1 MSMSGSSK
9 RLKSYLESILPSGA
23 VEELA
28 DAQETVMRMGGAQ
41 AGRGRKSDGQKAH
54 AAMQKLAMGQDV
66 TAEEAFLVEAIII
79 PDKRPAVDILDGDFT
94 VAQADWAH
102 YSEDAD
108 LKANILAAIPA
119 VGRVE
124 LPDHSSLPYGGTGF
138 LVADN
143 LIMTN
148 RHVAAIFASGLGRE
162 GLRFIPGQTAAVDF
176 KRERDSSASQF
187 VRVANIEMIHPYW
200 DMALLEVEGL
210 PAGIEPLTLSMR
222 EPEDLAGREIAL
234 VGYPAFDP
242 RNDAKVQNQVFG
254 GVYNVKRLLP
264 GLLKNRRAIR
274 SYGFSVRSVTHDA
287 SSLGGASGSGVL
299 DVASGE
305 VVALHFAGIYKDANF
320 AVPTYEL
327 SRDDHVVGAG
337 VAFGE
342 DGTSN
347 IEDPNPWAVQWAD
360 ADRGG
365 EAAGAAVATG
375 QAATAGQVAATAAP
389 GDGVCRWTVPLIV
402 DIRMGAPQPAGQ
414 ALAAAGVAP
423 AAAEV
428 ERMVEPTHDDDY
440 TDRPGYD
447 PAFVGVDVP
456 MPTATSLDR
465 VSKLD
470 DDTHVLDYYHFSL
483 IVDKHRRLPLI
494 TAANVDTHPDSLRP
508 EPGRNYGRRALN
520 GFTSKNDREKWFP
533 DPRIPAQHQLPDKF
547 FNKDRKAFDKGHVVR
562 RNAVVWGSTYEEV
575 QLANGDTFHSTNC
588 TPQVKGFNRSTEGGI
603 WGQLENHVF
612 KQAKTR
618 KLCIFAGPVLKDSDP
633 FFSGFDDDGAIR
645 VRIPVA
651 YWKIAVAQHGGALQ
665 VFAFKLE
672 QDLSDV
678 AFEFQ
683 VTPKWKERMVRLEA
697 LESELEH
704 VSFDSSLHDADQAE
718 TGAGEAVRMT
728 AGLKP

>member
-200 DMALLEVEGL
+200 DMALLKVEGL

-264 GLLKNRRAIR
+264 GLLKTRRAIR

-365 EAAGAAVATG
+365 EAAGIATG

-414 ALAAAGVAP
+414 ALAAAGIAP
-423 AAAEV
+423 AADV
-428 ERMVEPTHDDDY
+428 ERMVEPTHDDNY

-447 PAFVGVDVP
+447 RAFVGVDVP

-508 EPGRNYGRRALN
+508 ELRPPGAQRLHIEERPGEVVPRSAHPRPASASGQVLQQGPKGLRQRPCGASQRGGLGRNLRRGPARQWRHLSLHQLHAAGEGLQPVDRGRHLGPAGEPRVQAGQDPEALHFRGSGPEGQRSLLLRLRRRRRDPRAHPRGLLEDRRGPARRRAPGL
-520 GFTSKNDREKWFP
+520 R
-533 DPRIPAQHQLPDKF
+533 L
-547 FNKDRKAFDKGHVVR
+547 
-562 RNAVVWGSTYEEV
+562 
-575 QLANGDTFHSTNC
+575 
-588 TPQVKGFNRSTEGGI
+588 
-603 WGQLENHVF
+603 
-612 KQAKTR
+612 QAG
-618 KLCIFAGPVLKDSDP
+618 AGPVRCGLRVP
-633 FFSGFDDDGAIR
+633 GHAEMEGADGAAR
-645 VRIPVA
+645 
-651 YWKIAVAQHGGALQ
+651 
-665 VFAFKLE
+665 
-672 QDLSDV
+672 
-678 AFEFQ
+678 
-683 VTPKWKERMVRLEA
+683 
-697 LESELEH
+697 
-704 VSFDSSLHDADQAE
+704 
-718 TGAGEAVRMT
+718 GAGVG
-728 AGLKP
+728 AGACELRQLPA